1 MTDTDV
7 LIVGAGPTGLMLAL
21 ELAAQG
27 TRCRIIDKEPV
38 RSDRSRALVVHARSL
53 ELLARHDLADTL
65 VEQGRR
71 AVGAS
76 IIVNRRPAVDFELG
90 DIGLEDTPYPF
101 ALFVSQAETER
112 FLEAALGGRGVT
124 VERPAVAERLAQD
137 DTGVTTWLS
146 VGGAPAAPLRSRY
159 VVGCDGAH
167 SMVRKAAGL
176 RYPGAAYP
184 QDFILADVQIDWSL
198 PKDRLHFF
206 LARSLLVTFPLHG
219 DVIRIIASRPEA
231 RGDEAEPT
239 LADFQ
244 ALLDKLSPVPARVHS
259 PTWLSRFRLH
269 HRGVDT
275 YRAGRLF
282 VAGDAAHIHSPAGG
296 QGMNTGLQDAVN
308 LGWKL
313 AAVLRADA
321 PEELLDTY
329 QRERHPVG
337 EMLLNRTDRLF
348 RLAAVSHPLW
358 CSVRNAVMPNFVRWN
373 LASQKRRARAFRFV
387 SQIGIRY
394 RKSPCVAQAPG
405 HSGPLRAG
413 DRAPDG
419 PLMRGGDPS
428 HLHALLTG
436 PSHHLLLFSGRGDL
450 GLPSVALA
458 ERTAAFVERYG
469 NWTGVHV
476 IVDGATPRSDSPAAA
491 HRDPDG
497 VLHSRYG
504 ADAPTMVLVR
514 PDSYVGYIGPI
525 TGGRPWDD
533 FVAHWQPKR

>member
-21 ELAAQG
+21 ELVAQG

-53 ELLARHDLADTL
+53 ELLARHDLADRL
-65 VEQGRR
+65 VERGRR

-76 IIVNRRPAVDFELG
+76 IIVNRRHAVDFELG

-101 ALFVSQAETER
+101 VLFVSQAETEG
-112 FLEAALGGRGVT
+112 FLEAALAERGVR
-124 VERPAVAERLAQD
+124 VERPVVAERLAQD
-137 DTGVTTWLS
+137 DAGVTTWLS
-146 VGGAPAAPLRSRY
+146 VGGQAAAPLCSRY

-167 SMVRKAAGL
+167 STVRKAAALG
-176 RYPGAAYP
+176 YPGAAYP
-184 QDFILADVQIDWSL
+184 QDFILADAQIDWSL

-206 LARSLLVTFPLHG
+206 LARSLLVTFPLKG
-219 DVIRIIASRPEA
+219 DVIRLIASRPEA
-231 RGDEAEPT
+231 RGDDTEPT

-244 ALLDKLSPVPARVHS
+244 ALLDRLSPVPGRIHDPA
-259 PTWLSRFRLH
+259 WLSRFRLH

-329 QRERHPVG
+329 QQERHPVG
-337 EMLLNRTDRLF
+337 EKLLHRTDRLF
-348 RLAAVSHPLW
+348 RLAAVNHPLW
-358 CSVRNAVMPNFVRWN
+358 CAVRNTVMPSFVRWN
-373 LASQKRRARAFRFV
+373 LASRTRRARAFRFV
-387 SQIGIRY
+387 SQLGIRY

-405 HSGPLRAG
+405 HRGPLRAG

-419 PLMRGGDPS
+419 PLMRDSAPD

-436 PSHHLLLFSGRGDL
+436 PGHHLLLFSGRGDL
-450 GLPSVALA
+450 GLASEALG
-458 ERTAAFVERYG
+458 EHAAALTERYG
-469 NWTGVHV
+469 AWAQVHV
-476 IVDGATPRSDSPAAA
+476 VIDGATPRSHAPTAA
-491 HRDPDG
+491 HLDPDG
-497 VLHSRYG
+497 MLHGRYG
-504 ADAPTMVLVR
+504 ADAPTLVLVR
-514 PDSYVGYIGPI
+514 PDAYVGYIGPI
-525 TGGRPWDD
+525 AGGRPWED
-533 FVAHWQPKR
+533 FVARWQPRR